1 MRAHKTDSDRSAG
14 MSLPPST
21 LSLRELSTSV
31 YSCLESLMNRKI
43 SSDRRLEFAF
53 LRVKDV
59 EDAFR
64 DYVGESVSGEEIE
77 QVVGFLGL
85 GFLDRGR
92 YTEDHLRA
100 TLGRQLELVLCLSM
114 SEYKYSSRD
123 CFQIVAQGPRDS
135 HVTDQSMLYQPA
147 SIYIKPRTLEGQN
160 FSTRQRDMVQ
170 NQSRSRLPTPGR
182 VEVEV
187 LTSKRESIAVSPTS
201 RSIPKSLT
209 STLETGAYGTS
220 AQSHQEEGLVQTKS
234 GIKSPASRVQGY
246 EFQPI
251 VSNSNANSSR
261 LQNKQSSGMHSDKT
275 QAGSDAGTLLASL
288 HSKLSGGY
296 DFERLLQTDPTRRNQ
311 PLSWNSSLSQQ
322 LTKQGPTTT
331 KVPNLSKSGSGQA
344 SEHPADHKPQPHPTA
359 AATTTASKWPQ
370 QVSASA
376 RTPAGLLSPQSLRGL
391 AASARDTQLSA
402 DAGVVAEEGTKRM
415 VGEHK
420 GGDGPL
426 QRLLQGQ
433 RVGWRG
439 DDLNGSGVGH
449 RGGIEKGFE
458 GLLDRRSGQGGF
470 ATGSQI
476 RAAFGVDK
484 SRHGQ
489 G

>member
-1 MRAHKTDSDRSAG
+1 
-14 MSLPPST
+14 
-21 LSLRELSTSV
+21 
-31 YSCLESLMNRKI
+31 MNRKI

-59 EDAFR
+59 EDAFK

-85 GFLDRGR
+85 GFLDRGG

-100 TLGRQLELVLCLSM
+100 TLGRQLELALCLSM

-147 SIYIKPRTLEGQN
+147 SIYIKPRTLEGQD
-160 FSTRQRDMVQ
+160 FSTRQRDLVQ

-187 LTSKRESIAVSPTS
+187 LTSKGGSLAVSPTS
-201 RSIPKSLT
+201 RSIPKSLA

-220 AQSHQEEGLVQTKS
+220 AQSHQEEGLVHTKS
-234 GIKSPASRVQGY
+234 EIKSPVARVQGY
-246 EFQPI
+246 ESQPI
-251 VSNSNANSSR
+251 ISNSIAYSSG
-261 LQNKQSSGMHSDKT
+261 LQNKQSLGMPLDKT

-296 DFERLLQTDPTRRNQ
+296 DFERLLQTDPTGRNQ
-311 PLSWNSSLSQQ
+311 PLSWTSSLSQR
-322 LTKQGPTTT
+322 LTKQDPTTT
-331 KVPNLSKSGSGQA
+331 STTPLNKSRQA
-344 SEHPADHKPQPHPTA
+344 LEHAEEHKHKQQQQTTA
-359 AATTTASKWPQ
+359 KTTTATSQ
-370 QVSASA
+370 QQTSASA
-376 RTPAGLLSPQSLRGL
+376 RSPFGLLSPPQRGL
-391 AASARDTQLSA
+391 GTASARSPLLLSTDKGA
-402 DAGVVAEEGTKRM
+402 AAGEGHTKKG
-415 VGEHK
+415 VLGVYK

-426 QRLLQGQ
+426 QRLLSGQ
-433 RVGWRG
+433 REDWRG
-439 DDLNGSGVGH
+439 AEQKGSGVAQ
-449 RGGIEKGFE
+449 RGEAERGFE
-458 GLLDRRSGQGGF
+458 GLLDRRSGEGGF
-470 ATGSQI
+470 VSGSQLQ
-476 RAAFGVDK
+476 AAFGMDK